1 MAKRFSLREFQQNVL
16 NRLQQQEEAGS
27 HASTLG
33 VQVGNDYWLVE
44 MEDISEVLP
53 MPPLTFVPL
62 TKPWYRGARA
72 RRMALRG
79 GEMCVCDLAA
89 FLGLPEAPQEGQ
101 SRVLLVNP
109 KFAFNAGLVV
119 TRVLG
124 LRDTAGWQHTESAE
138 GMDYQDEQGHTWHK
152 LDINRLLQ
160 QPEFLQIGV

>member
-62 TKPWYRGARA
+62 TKPWYRGVSNI
-72 RRMALRG
+72 RG
-79 GEMCVCDLAA
+79 NLYSISDLAA

>member
-16 NRLQQQEEAGS
+16 NRLQQQEEMGS

-53 MPPLTFVPL
+53 VPPLTPVPL
-62 TKPWYRGARA
+62 TRSWYCGVSNIRGN
-72 RRMALRG
+72 LYSIS
-79 GEMCVCDLAA
+79 DLAA
-89 FLGLPEAPQEGQ
+89 FLGLPEVTQEGQ
-101 SRVLLVNP
+101 NRVLLVNP
-109 KFAFNAGLVV
+109 KFAFNAGLLV

-124 LRDTAGWQHTESAE
+124 LRDTAGWQRTESPE
-138 GMDYQDEQGHTWHK
+138 GVDYRDEQGHAWHK